1 MGDDSNEETKEQ
13 GRSTSP
19 SADVSVPK
27 NEGPR
32 RSSMRLMKR
41 DRKLKELKE
50 LKDGWDLN
58 DDTMAIRNRLYEC
71 TMKRDRKALQNLLKH
86 PLIVGKL
93 ETFEIEAADE
103 VAESVSLAL
112 MLLDNVMA
120 TAGSKGMAVD
130 TLETALA
137 ACASVGIDSSLLTEA
152 LTELSIAYG
161 QTSDTAVQQMNR
173 EILGALFARNTH
185 TIQRLI
191 QTCEKRT
198 INTHIIGHAK
208 KVLNEMHHQ
217 KKQIRSALANGF
229 DEVVYL
235 RVAMNSAVAMV
246 PKSDSALKEI
256 LKMLHEH
263 KSGVRKRRRVPP
275 QIVKHY

>member
-1 MGDDSNEETKEQ
+1 
-13 GRSTSP
+13 
-19 SADVSVPK
+19 
-27 NEGPR
+27 
-32 RSSMRLMKR
+32 MRLMKR
-41 DRKLKELKE
+41 DRKLKKLKE

-208 KVLNEMHHQ
+208 KVLNEMQHQ

-275 QIVKHY
+275 VPQIVKHY